1 MVPSSSRQLPDS
13 TIVGGKTMSY
23 QSIVLLVLF
32 LTLAV
37 LMLLAYKNSLPLREQ
52 VSHVQESSQ
61 ISTTSRHDDIQSSN
75 RSTMGGNID
84 VQSSNTST
92 TFTSRHYDTQSS
104 TTSRPDK

>member
-1 MVPSSSRQLPDS
+1 
-13 TIVGGKTMSY
+13 MSY
-23 QSIVLLVLF
+23 KSKVLLAVLF

-37 LMLLAYKNSLPLREQ
+37 LMLLAYNNSLPLREQ

-61 ISTTSRHDDIQSSN
+61 ISTTSRHDDVQSSN
-75 RSTMGGNID
+75 RSTMGGNIDVQSSNRYTTSRHND

-104 TTSRPDK
+104 TTSRPGK